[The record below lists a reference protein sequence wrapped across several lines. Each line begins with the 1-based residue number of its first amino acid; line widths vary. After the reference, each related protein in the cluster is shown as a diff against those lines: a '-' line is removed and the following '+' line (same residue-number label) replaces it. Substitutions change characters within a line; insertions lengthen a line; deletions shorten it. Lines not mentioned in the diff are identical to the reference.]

1 MQKLT
6 QYNCGGKVWL
16 PGAQGKCQVQA
27 LRFLQPGCCILV
39 PVFPRVS
46 GAGSTHI
53 ERAEGNGRWLEQRDT
68 CRKRGLLNN
77 LYLGHRVNQLVMI
90 KALMED

>member
-1 MQKLT
+1 MS
-6 QYNCGGKVWL
+6 NKV
-16 PGAQGKCQVQA
+16 V
-27 LRFLQPGCCILV
+27 
-39 PVFPRVS
+39 
-46 GAGSTHI
+46 
-53 ERAEGNGRWLEQRDT
+53 EGNGRWLEQRDT